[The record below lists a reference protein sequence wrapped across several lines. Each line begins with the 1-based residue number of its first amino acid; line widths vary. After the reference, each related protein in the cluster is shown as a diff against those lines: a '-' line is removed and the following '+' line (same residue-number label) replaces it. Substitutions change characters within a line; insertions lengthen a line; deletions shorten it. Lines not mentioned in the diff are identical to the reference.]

1 VTGGP
6 STQAFGYKDVTE
18 IEQRIRVKLSAEKFR
33 NIDYK
38 TIKDRINAALL
49 GAPVQAVHRHGN
61 RSYTLYTKDAEGMK
75 RMWKDQAWATSIFN
89 GAEVFRTALPI
100 IVHNV
105 EVKRA
110 PRRC

>member
-1 VTGGP
+1 MTGGP

-18 IEQRIRVKLSAEKFR
+18 IEQRIRVKLSVEDAEKFR

-49 GAPVQAVHRHGN
+49 GAPVQAVHRPGN

-75 RMWKDQAWATSIFN
+75 RMWKDQAWAT
-89 GAEVFRTALPI
+89 FRTALPI